1 MGRGN
6 SRPGD
11 ANYYVDYDQFTCFFC
26 DENGNDTEEHD
37 YDCEADYVNDYIY
50 NIQHDTNLLQHFT
63 RETTGKKW
71 YDSETRVIADNKYY
85 TIVVFD
91 NEWSIGFSLIRKD
104 FWDERTIY
112 DYDDDNKAKA
122 DEIAFIKEQDEL
134 LPTYKK
140 LLMKTM
146 TDYSGEIYM
155 PLDPWTSDKVTK
167 EMIEDTANVS

>member
-11 ANYYVDYDQFTCFFC
+11 ANYYVDYSQFACFFC

-122 DEIAFIKEQDEL
+122 DEVAFIKEQDEL

>member
-6 SRPGD
+6 SRLGD
-11 ANYYVDYDQFTCFFC
+11 ATYYVSYDQFTCFFC
-26 DENGNDTEEHD
+26 DENGNDTEERD

-63 RETTGKKW
+63 KEETGKKW
-71 YDSETRVIADNKYY
+71 YDTETRVVAYNKHYI
-85 TIVVFD
+85 IVVFD

-104 FWDERTIY
+104 FWDEHSWY
-112 DYDDDNKAKA
+112 DYDAEEKAKA
-122 DEIAFIKEQDEL
+122 DDLAFIKEQDEL

-146 TDYSGEIYM
+146 TNYSGEIYM
-155 PLDPWTSDKVTK
+155 PLGPWTSGKVTK
-167 EMIEDTANVS
+167 EMIEGTADAS

>member
-11 ANYYVDYDQFTCFFC
+11 ATYYVDYSQFTCFFC
-26 DENGNDTEEHD
+26 DENGNDTEERD

-50 NIQHDTNLLQHFT
+50 NIQHDTNLIQHFT
-63 RETTGKKW
+63 REETGKKW

-104 FWDERTIY
+104 FWDEHSWY
-112 DYDDDNKAKA
+112 DYDTDEKAKA
-122 DEIAFIKEQDEL
+122 DDLAFIKEQDQL

-146 TDYSGEIYM
+146 IDYSGEIYM
-155 PLDPWTSDKVTK
+155 PTGPWTSGKITK
-167 EMIEDTANVS
+167 EMIEGQPDAS